1 MKYLWVDSGNDA
13 DLTKGDQH
21 DIDGYYFDLFDPR
34 VTEASIGAV
43 ASKGH
48 SVGVYMAWNWP
59 QFSGKAPATVAK
71 IVSDKVRMIV
81 GPNTSPNFP
90 RVQFDLEQHNPEF
103 IAQTLEAW
111 RKLQPT
117 RATSWTMES
126 FQGGW
131 MYPAF
136 VQRILACRVRVV
148 PQYYKGDM
156 SPVAED
162 VGLKDMLVAGFPF
175 TSVTGFYD
183 AAALP
188 ANWSGFAF
196 TQGRLPS

>member
-1 MKYLWVDSGNDA
+1 
-13 DLTKGDQH
+13 
-21 DIDGYYFDLFDPR
+21 
-34 VTEASIGAV
+34 
-43 ASKGH
+43 
-48 SVGVYMAWNWP
+48 
-59 QFSGKAPATVAK
+59 
-71 IVSDKVRMIV
+71 
-81 GPNTSPNFP
+81 
-90 RVQFDLEQHNPEF
+90 
-103 IAQTLEAW
+103 
-111 RKLQPT
+111 
-117 RATSWTMES
+117 MES